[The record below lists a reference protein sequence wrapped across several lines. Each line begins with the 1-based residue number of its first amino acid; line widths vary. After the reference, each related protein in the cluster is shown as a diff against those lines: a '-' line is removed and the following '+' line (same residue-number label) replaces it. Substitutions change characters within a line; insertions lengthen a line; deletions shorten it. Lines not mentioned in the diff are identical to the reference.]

1 MPPVFLSDAFD
12 EQRYDVTFSDVFT
25 DSLVVLKL
33 GGLEEPQ
40 SIPADSGI
48 ITKLELGLPD
58 SPWRFSGN
66 IQWGADQN
74 PEELEKCW
82 EKSPTIHYVTQ

>member
-1 MPPVFLSDAFD
+1 MLLMNRDVTFL
-12 EQRYDVTFSDVFT
+12 DVTFSDVFT
-25 DSLVVLKL
+25 DSLDVLKL

-40 SIPADSGI
+40 SLPADSGI

-58 SPWRFSGN
+58 SPWKFSGN

-74 PEELEKCW
+74 SLVRTRKNWKNPGKSRLEY
-82 EKSPTIHYVTQ
+82 TT